1 MVSMAA
7 PSIPPL
13 DSGSAA
19 RYHASVM
26 AEPEAEPVEP
36 AATEPARSE
45 IDALFALVRRR
56 YGDRLT
62 AEQLAAV
69 RVGIEG
75 IVKTSRALRAARL
88 CSSDEPFQP
97 FAPFRAEP

>member
-1 MVSMAA
+1 
-7 PSIPPL
+7 
-13 DSGSAA
+13 
-19 RYHASVM
+19 M
-26 AEPEAEPVEP
+26 AEPEPEPVEP

-62 AEQLAAV
+62 VEQLAAV

-75 IVKTSRALRAARL
+75 IVETSRALRAVRL
-88 CSSDEPFQP
+88 RNSDEPVQP

>member
-7 PSIPPL
+7 PSIPPP
-13 DSGSAA
+13 DGAPAPPS
-19 RYHASVM
+19 HATVM
-26 AEPEAEPVEP
+26 AEPPPEPVEP

-45 IDALFALVRRR
+45 TDALFALVRRR

-62 AEQLAAV
+62 AEQLAAA

-75 IVKTSRALRAARL
+75 IVETSRPLRPARPR
-88 CSSDEPFQP
+88 SSD
-97 FAPFRAEP
+97 APFPPFLPFPAKP